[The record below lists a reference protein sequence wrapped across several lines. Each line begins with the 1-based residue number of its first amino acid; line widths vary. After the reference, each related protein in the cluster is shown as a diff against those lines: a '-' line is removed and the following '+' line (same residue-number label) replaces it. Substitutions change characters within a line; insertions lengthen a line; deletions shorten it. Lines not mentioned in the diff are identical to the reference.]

1 MTGIVDWA
9 SGRARM
15 ILAFVVMS
23 LTAGY
28 YAYGSLPKEGEPDID
43 IPALFVSVP
52 FPGVSAEDS
61 EKLIVK
67 PLESE
72 LQDVDGLKSFSG
84 TAAEGFV
91 AVALEFEFGWDKT
104 ATIADVRDKVNQA
117 EAAFPDGAEQA
128 VITEINFSEF
138 PILVVSLSGQI
149 PERTLLRVIKDLQD
163 RVEALPPVL
172 EAGLAGHRDEMVEV
186 LIDPLK
192 LEAYN
197 VTAGE
202 LINAVNNNNQLIAA
216 GEVETANGAFSVK
229 VPSAFDE
236 AQDVYDLPIKVNGD
250 RVITLSDLAEIR
262 LTFEDQ
268 QGTARY
274 NGETTVAL
282 QVVKR
287 KGVNLIN
294 TVSLVRE
301 TVALAQAEWP
311 AELRDS
317 INVNFSMDE
326 STQVDGMVNQL
337 EASVMTAVALVM
349 IVVLAAL
356 GTRSALLVGF
366 AIPTSFLLSFAIMA
380 VVGIAI
386 SNIVMF
392 GLILAVGMLV
402 DGAIVVVEFADKEIE
417 RGKRPMEAYATA
429 AKRMFWPIVSS
440 TATTLCAF
448 LPMLFWPGVPGEFMG
463 NLPVTLIFVLSAS
476 LLVALVYLPVV
487 GGVAGSISQI
497 LGRMADGLRARL
509 HWTLRLVAYLGAAAV
524 LMAGVLLML
533 RGGALGGAIPAMVV
547 AVPAILVGCLALAT
561 IGGSLR
567 PQWRAKRVKAGYRR
581 SIFGWFI
588 HAIVGNPVMPF
599 VTVAAVFAF
608 VVATFGY
615 FGANSKGV
623 EFFVDTEPERAIA
636 YVRARGNLSLEEKD
650 ELVRL
655 VEAEIMQ
662 VEGIESIFAFAGR
675 GGLSQNPG
683 AAQAPLDTVGQV
695 QIELV

>member
-84 TAAEGFV
+84 TAAEGFA

-326 STQVDGMVNQL
+326 
-337 EASVMTAVALVM
+337 
-349 IVVLAAL
+349 
-356 GTRSALLVGF
+356 
-366 AIPTSFLLSFAIMA
+366 
-380 VVGIAI
+380 
-386 SNIVMF
+386 
-392 GLILAVGMLV
+392 
-402 DGAIVVVEFADKEIE
+402 
-417 RGKRPMEAYATA
+417 
-429 AKRMFWPIVSS
+429 
-440 TATTLCAF
+440 
-448 LPMLFWPGVPGEFMG
+448 
-463 NLPVTLIFVLSAS
+463 
-476 LLVALVYLPVV
+476 
-487 GGVAGSISQI
+487 
-497 LGRMADGLRARL
+497 
-509 HWTLRLVAYLGAAAV
+509 
-524 LMAGVLLML
+524 
-533 RGGALGGAIPAMVV
+533 
-547 AVPAILVGCLALAT
+547 
-561 IGGSLR
+561 
-567 PQWRAKRVKAGYRR
+567 
-581 SIFGWFI
+581 
-588 HAIVGNPVMPF
+588 
-599 VTVAAVFAF
+599 
-608 VVATFGY
+608 
-615 FGANSKGV
+615 
-623 EFFVDTEPERAIA
+623 
-636 YVRARGNLSLEEKD
+636 
-650 ELVRL
+650 
-655 VEAEIMQ
+655 
-662 VEGIESIFAFAGR
+662 
-675 GGLSQNPG
+675 
-683 AAQAPLDTVGQV
+683 
-695 QIELV
+695 